1 VGTASADLII
11 GCDPIVTANKETMAR
26 MAVGRTHVALNAHS
40 APTASFVHNGAWQ
53 NPGAACQAEIAKAVG
68 ADNLGVFNADL
79 ASTKLMGDS
88 IYTNPMLLGYAW
100 QKGWIPLSLESLT
113 RAIELNAVAVDN
125 NKTAFAW
132 GRRAAHD
139 LPSVEKLFAP
149 AQVISMPTAR
159 DSVDALVAKR
169 VEFLTAYQNAD
180 YAKTYEA
187 FVRKVQRTESEMSGP
202 VKTLLSQNVA
212 RYLFKLMAYKDEYE
226 VARLHTDTA
235 FLARVNAMFEGDF
248 KINYNLAP
256 PMISKKNEKGEL
268 QKRQFGPWMLT
279 GFKLLARLKGLRGT
293 ALDVFGKTEERKME
307 RALIGEYTMSID
319 TLLNTLSAENHA
331 TAVEVA
337 RVPELIKGY
346 GHVKERNV
354 KTARLQWAGLMK
366 DYASLSGANPLTGVE
381 TGRRAAA

>member
-1 VGTASADLII
+1 
-11 GCDPIVTANKETMAR
+11 
-26 MAVGRTHVALNAHS
+26 
-40 APTASFVHNGAWQ
+40 
-53 NPGAACQAEIAKAVG
+53 
-68 ADNLGVFNADL
+68 
-79 ASTKLMGDS
+79 MGDS

-100 QKGWIPLSLESLT
+100 QKGWIPLSLDALI

-139 LPSVEKLFAP
+139 VLSVERLFTS
-149 AQVISMPTAR
+149 AQVIAMPESRQAR

-187 FVRKVQRTESEMSGP
+187 YVRKVERAESSLG
-202 VKTLLSQNVA
+202 KTLLTQNVA

-235 FLARVNAMFEGDF
+235 FLNQVNAMFEGDF

-256 PMISKKNEKGEL
+256 PMMSKKNEKGEL

-279 GFKLLARLKGLRGT
+279 GFKVLAKLKGLRGT
-293 ALDVFGKTEERKME
+293 ALDVFGKTKERQME
-307 RALIGEYTMSID
+307 RALIGEYTAAMD
-319 TLLNTLSAENHA
+319 TLLETLKASNHA
-331 TAVEVA
+331 VAVDVA
-337 RVPELIKGY
+337 RIPELIKGF

-366 DYASLSGANPLTGVE
+366 DFASASQPPSVE
-381 TGRRAAA
+381 TAHPAAA